1 MNKLSGNSI
10 NNGLFIGRARRLI
23 IPEHQVEHY
32 SISQDDIET
41 EFLRYQTAIE
51 AVDKDISAELQH
63 STLNSKDAEI
73 MASHRDILHD
83 PEIHNLVKRCTFKLA
98 QARRNQAAGLGS
110 IGQWMD
116 PIPPDYK
123 ESRRMDF
130 VLSWSQWTRYG
141 ILFYGDTSSVF
152 LDSSL
157 VSLPVR

>member
-83 PEIHNLVKRCTFKLA
+83 PEIHNLVRSAISQKLH
-98 QARRNQAAGLGS
+98 NAGLAVQES
-110 IGQWMD
+110 FKAIAAQFEAMSVETFALKAADYRDIG
-116 PIPPDYK
+116 
-123 ESRRMDF
+123 
-130 VLSWSQWTRYG
+130 TR
-141 ILFYGDTSSVF
+141 L
-152 LDSSL
+152 LNA
-157 VSLPVR
+157 